1 MRHGKDRPYSATG
14 GRKARRER
22 ALERLQKT
30 KFTPKT
36 MSNGKE
42 RNETNWTEKKANQIE
57 IEPDDSPN
65 PPDPIPVVPVLETAP
80 VVLQTT
86 PKKRSSKGK
95 RLFVVVLLF
104 SALGAG
110 GWFAHSQ
117 GLLPF

>member
-57 IEPDDSPN
+57 T
-65 PPDPIPVVPVLETAP
+65 LEGRIKTSD
-80 VVLQTT
+80 T
-86 PKKRSSKGK
+86 KGYVS
-95 RLFVVVLLF
+95 RENR
-104 SALGAG
+104 
-110 GWFAHSQ
+110 
-117 GLLPF
+117 